1 MGPILSGHEIDSRKP
16 VVPSQPWSLRRRP
29 AARQGIVP
37 PIFVIAAYEVATN
50 SLRRWGETTIARLW
64 KEDEAQ
70 VCEVSDRRHIVS
82 PLADRQKP
90 APLRGRPRAVAHPAT

>member
-1 MGPILSGHEIDSRKP
+1 MRSTRGSPSSHRSRGRCGGG
-16 VVPSQPWSLRRRP
+16 QRL
-29 AARQGIVP
+29 RQGIVP